1 MVLFHL
7 SPVQDTFG
15 KSDPFLEIF
24 KKADDGKW
32 QLVHRTE
39 VISPFYSINS
49 TRIDS
54 FEMHRFISVLN
65 FYK

>member
-1 MVLFHL
+1 MILLNMAPLPERL

-24 KKADDGKW
+24 KKGDDGKW

-39 VISPFYSINS
+39 VICPSA
-49 TRIDS
+49 
-54 FEMHRFISVLN
+54 SV
-65 FYK
+65 